1 MHHLPVS
8 RPYQVAQNQ
17 VCLASSDLLH
27 MHLALAGTRLNDYYY
42 HFCVCWMR
50 KLHVCGV
57 AGMIALLQ
65 KLLQLYAA
73 KTCSHGDQ
81 ASSQNAIDQV
91 IAADEAEWTQL
102 VKQMLQ
108 SNATTDAALLEDLQ
122 KRMESTVLGQTS
134 GSYVQRVQVDMC
146 CTSVHVCSLC

>member
-1 MHHLPVS
+1 
-8 RPYQVAQNQ
+8 
-17 VCLASSDLLH
+17 
-27 MHLALAGTRLNDYYY
+27 MHLALAGTRFNDDYYY
-42 HFCVCWMR
+42 YCVCWMS
-50 KLHVCGV
+50 KLHVCGF

-81 ASSQNAIDQV
+81 ASSQDAIDQI

-102 VKQMLQ
+102 IQQTLQ

-146 CTSVHVCSLC
+146 GTSVHVCSLC